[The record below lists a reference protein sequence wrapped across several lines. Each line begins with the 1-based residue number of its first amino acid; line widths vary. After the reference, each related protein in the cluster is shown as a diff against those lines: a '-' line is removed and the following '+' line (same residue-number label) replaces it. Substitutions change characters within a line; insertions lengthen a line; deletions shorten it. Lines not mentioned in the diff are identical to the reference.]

1 MSRTV
6 RDALA
11 CTLLVLAACG
21 GGPEA
26 PSRREQALED
36 LAALEAALARWAGDH
51 EGALPETLD
60 PLIRPLPDGR
70 HYLPAGTPAI
80 HDPWGRRYRY
90 QRGEAGA
97 YTLESLGRD
106 GERGGEGE
114 NADLGRADVG
124 SAAGR

>member
-1 MSRTV
+1 MSRSV
-6 RDALA
+6 LVSLALLALA
-11 CTLLVLAACG
+11 GCSRRAEG
-21 GGPEA
+21 

-36 LAALEAALARWAGDH
+36 LATIEAALAAWAGDH
-51 EGALPETLD
+51 QGALPETLD

-114 NADLGRADVG
+114 DADLGRADVRPAVG
-124 SAAGR
+124 G

>member
-1 MSRTV
+1 MAWS
-6 RDALA
+6 
-11 CTLLVLAACG
+11 LLVLAACD
-21 GGPEA
+21 GGPEG

-36 LAALEAALARWAGDH
+36 LATIEAALAGWAGDH

-70 HYLPAGTPAI
+70 HYLRAGTAAI
-80 HDPWGRRYRY
+80 HDPWGRRYLY
-90 QRGEAGA
+90 ERGEAGA

-124 SAAGR
+124 SAAER